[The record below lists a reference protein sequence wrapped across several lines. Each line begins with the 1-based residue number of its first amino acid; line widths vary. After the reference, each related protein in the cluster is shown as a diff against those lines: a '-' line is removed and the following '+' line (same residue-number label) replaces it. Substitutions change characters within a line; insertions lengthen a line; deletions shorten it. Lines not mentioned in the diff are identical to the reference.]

1 MLFSCKRGNT
11 TTGDLQ
17 VHEAFY
23 QGIIG
28 LRLAYVFLS
37 KVSHFPPKLRHLNSV
52 SSEMQSSLILKLITI
67 KWMMRLRCSDYA
79 AQILLR

>member
-1 MLFSCKRGNT
+1 MIFSCKRGNT
-11 TTGDLQ
+11 TAGNLQ

-28 LRLAYVFLS
+28 LRLAYIFLS
-37 KVSHFPPKLRHLNSV
+37 KVSHFLPKLRHLNSV

-79 AQILLR
+79 AHIKLR